1 MQKNGGATRWWY
13 GAVYMYFLPD
23 NKERGLF
30 NELALTSLLI

>member
-1 MQKNGGATRWWY
+1 MVVWCRIY
-13 GAVYMYFLPD
+13 VFLPD